1 MVQEITSSDEQTA
14 VFQSVQPKLETER
27 SKHLTSDVYCDVYTS
42 FNVKKEHDWL
52 ILWRQIKWICV
63 KVVHKIHHDNKCP
76 TFIFHSQILKLCG
89 SSLSAGLV
97 VIASLHHWDG
107 CEKLT

>member
-42 FNVKKEHDWL
+42 FNVKKEHD
-52 ILWRQIKWICV
+52 
-63 KVVHKIHHDNKCP
+63 
-76 TFIFHSQILKLCG
+76 
-89 SSLSAGLV
+89 
-97 VIASLHHWDG
+97 
-107 CEKLT
+107 